1 VQLIG
6 RSRKQ
11 KIVLGRDWLLEAF
24 ELDGRQLRYQQLD
37 GSFTQPNG
45 GVNRKMLGWARA
57 RAAGIGGDLL
67 ELYCGNGNFTVALAP
82 LFGRVLA
89 TEMSKPSVRAAEYNL
104 EANGVANVTMVRMA
118 SDEISDALAGGR
130 EYRRMKD
137 VDLAA
142 YNFTTLFVDPP
153 APASTRPPSS
163 SPAAS
168 TTSSTSPATPTPCAT
183 TWRRCTPPTASRRRR
198 PSTSSPTPT
207 TSNAACCWCGGPAER
222 GRWVSSTGCSARAV
236 KSATATRAS
245 PRRWRG

>member
-1 VQLIG
+1 
-6 RSRKQ
+6 
-11 KIVLGRDWLLEAF
+11 
-24 ELDGRQLRYQQLD
+24 
-37 GSFTQPNG
+37 
-45 GVNRKMLGWARA
+45 MLGWARA

-130 EYRRMKD
+130 EYRRMQD

-153 APASTRPPSS
+153 RAGLDAPTVELARGFDNILYISCNPR
-163 SPAAS
+163 
-168 TTSSTSPATPTPCAT
+168 PCAT
-183 TWRRCTPPTASRRRR
+183 TWRRCRPPTASRRRR